1 MSVGHS
7 KSAVEKINH
16 CKRSKQVHSKDQ
28 LQVQEQVNDII
39 CITFE
44 VDIKWIVYSSIYF
57 KLIENEH
64 KLDIL
69 SMNTKMYL
77 KI

>member
-16 CKRSKQVHSKDQ
+16 CKRSKQMSIDQ
-28 LQVQEQVNDII
+28 LQVQEHVNDII

-44 VDIKWIVYSSIYF
+44 VDIKWIVYSS
-57 KLIENEH
+57 N
-64 KLDIL
+64 
-69 SMNTKMYL
+69 
-77 KI
+77 

>member
-44 VDIKWIVYSSIYF
+44 VDIKWIVYSS
-57 KLIENEH
+57 N
-64 KLDIL
+64 
-69 SMNTKMYL
+69 
-77 KI
+77 